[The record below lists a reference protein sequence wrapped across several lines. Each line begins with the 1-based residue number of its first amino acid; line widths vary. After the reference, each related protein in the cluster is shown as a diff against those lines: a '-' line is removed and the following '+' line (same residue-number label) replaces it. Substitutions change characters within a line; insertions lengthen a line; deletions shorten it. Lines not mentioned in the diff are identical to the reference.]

1 MTRQTMTT
9 ATPGNDQDAAL
20 DRAIAE
26 LEGAMADLQ
35 LKHRDLFA
43 FANAWAERH
52 DAVMR
57 LAPPHRAE
65 EVRARLRRIAIR
77 WGLADGVRMTRQFP
91 ALRQS

>member
-1 MTRQTMTT
+1 MTT
-9 ATPGNDQDAAL
+9 ATPANDQDAAL

-52 DAVMR
+52 DAVMH
-57 LAPPHRAE
+57 LAPPHRSDEA
-65 EVRARLRRIAIR
+65 RARLRRIAIR

-91 ALRQS
+91 ALREG